1 MKSFGVVVALLVLLN
16 LTSCHGALQTGFY
29 NGKCGTNNVES
40 IIRNVVRQ
48 RFSRDPTIVAALLRL
63 QFHDCFVTGCDASL
77 LLNGPSSEKTSP
89 PNFSV
94 RGYDLIDQAK
104 SAVERACPRLV
115 SCADIIAV
123 ATRDAVALN
132 SSTNYLYAPREPRT
146 EEMNAGK
153 DKATVYIVHLHVSRP
168 SISVPSS
175 IAFFGSKGFTARDMV
190 LLIGGGH
197 TVGITHCSF
206 IQDRLFN
213 FRNTGRPDPSMNPTL
228 RNQLRGRCPQGS
240 PIDNLINLDQTP
252 GSSLVVDNG
261 SYRQARAGRAIF
273 EIDQSMASHR
283 STSGIVFSLA
293 NNGASFQ
300 TQFGAA
306 MIKMGALQ
314 VLTGRSG
321 EIRRTCGR
329 RN

>member
-1 MKSFGVVVALLVLLN
+1 MKSFGVVVVLLVLLN

-48 RFSRDPTIVAALLRL
+48 RFARDPTIVAALLRL

-77 LLNGPSSEKTSP
+77 LLDGSSSEKTSP

-94 RGYDLIDQAK
+94 RGYDLIDQIKA
-104 SAVERACPRLV
+104 ALERACPRLV

-123 ATRDAVALN
+123 ATRDAVALARGM
-132 SSTNYLYAPREPRT
+132 NYRVQTGRRDGFSGQARNVNLP
-146 EEMNAGK
+146 G
-153 DKATVYIVHLHVSRP
+153 P

-175 IAFFGSKGFTARDMV
+175 IAFFGSKGFTVRDMV

-240 PIDNLINLDQTP
+240 PFDNLINLDQTP

-273 EIDQSMASHR
+273 EIDQSMASHP

-321 EIRRTCGR
+321 EIRRSCRR